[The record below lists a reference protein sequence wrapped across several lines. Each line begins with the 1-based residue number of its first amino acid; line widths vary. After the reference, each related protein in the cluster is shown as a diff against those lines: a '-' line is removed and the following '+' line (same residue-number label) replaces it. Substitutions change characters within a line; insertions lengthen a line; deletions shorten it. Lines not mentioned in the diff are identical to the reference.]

1 MKRAKSL
8 TFPRNRHS
16 LPVNFGSLSRSR
28 GSRNPLP
35 LLELSNL
42 MIDADALRESKT
54 QTQSDPTIVRL
65 EDQIDWYD
73 RKSGHNQQ
81 MFKWLKTATIVAA
94 VAIPL
99 CAGLGAQF
107 AIISGVLGAFIALVE
122 GIQQLNQY
130 QQNWITY
137 RSTCEALKHE
147 KYLFLANAGPY
158 GAAENPKSLLAERV
172 ESLVSQEH
180 AKWAATQQQ
189 PAKAQVTPGAR

>member
-1 MKRAKSL
+1 M
-8 TFPRNRHS
+8 
-16 LPVNFGSLSRSR
+16 
-28 GSRNPLP
+28 
-35 LLELSNL
+35 SN
-42 MIDADALRESKT
+42 ADAPREAKT
-54 QTQSDPTIVRL
+54 RTQPDPTVERL
-65 EDQIDWYD
+65 EDQIRWYED
-73 RKSGHNQQ
+73 KSGYNQR

-99 CAGLGAQF
+99 CVGLGEKY
-107 AIISGVLGAFIALVE
+107 AIIPGVLGALIALIE

-158 GAAENPKSLLAERV
+158 AAAENPKALLAERV
-172 ESLVSQEH
+172 ESQVSQEH

-189 PAKAQVTPGAR
+189 PAKTQATSGAR